1 MINLNLIEKIEI
13 ILYSIIHIINNIFDT
28 MEIDDDYIKNL
39 FIISKQV
46 NGTLIERA
54 NVIEIMK
61 LLKIKTNDEITDYM
75 DYYNFY
81 NTIKNATPNEIYKVD
96 KIMSI
101 DNFINIM
108 KKYGDCCDD
117 DIEEIIRT
125 IIDNPSDDTIDL
137 SNIF

>member
-1 MINLNLIEKIEI
+1 
-13 ILYSIIHIINNIFDT
+13 
-28 MEIDDDYIKNL
+28 MEIDDDFIKNL

-46 NGTLIERA
+46 NGTQIEKA
-54 NVIEIMK
+54 NVIEILK
-61 LLKIKTNDEITDYM
+61 LLKIKTNEDITDYM
-75 DYYNFY
+75 DYHYFY
-81 NTIKNATPNEIYKVD
+81 NIIKNATPSEKYNID

-108 KKYGDCCDD
+108 KKFGNCNDD

-137 SNIF
+137 SNMF